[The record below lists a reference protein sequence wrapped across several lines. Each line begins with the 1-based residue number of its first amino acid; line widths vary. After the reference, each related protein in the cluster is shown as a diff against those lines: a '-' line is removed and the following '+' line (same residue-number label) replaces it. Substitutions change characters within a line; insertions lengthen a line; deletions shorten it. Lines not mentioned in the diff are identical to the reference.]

1 MAASLRCR
9 YGEGSELYQRRKRQ
23 LLGVFDVLELDENR
37 CLPVGH
43 QVEMLTQLLGHEE
56 ASQEMALLI
65 ARELDEE
72 PADFHPG
79 KLEGLAG
86 IWAAA
91 ARSRSHAAAGPRPW

>member
-1 MAASLRCR
+1 MAASHRCR

-65 ARELDEE
+65 ARELD
-72 PADFHPG
+72 ADNDGVITFDELFDWFAMH
-79 KLEGLAG
+79 EVAT
-86 IWAAA
+86 
-91 ARSRSHAAAGPRPW
+91 SGPVSL